1 MRRNK
6 HVADD
11 GRIEHGTQEGESS
24 DVHTKAHFAFTAKAT
39 WKNLRMQLQRRNNGR
54 RLRDKADARFPSR
67 ITRSL
72 EWGGEIQEML
82 AGSHAAREEED
93 ARFGACDARHACL
106 RDQMVGVGPRACG
119 RAAGSMRDPSDSVML
134 ASTAEAI
141 RVDLLRP
148 GMTVVKRM
156 EMHPLDRAKL
166 RWGSRCVATMGME
179 EERTSARGASMC
191 HRTTACQSI

>member
-24 DVHTKAHFAFTAKAT
+24 DVHTKAQFAFTAKE
-39 WKNLRMQLQRRNNGR
+39 
-54 RLRDKADARFPSR
+54 DARFPSR
-67 ITRSL
+67 TTRSL

-82 AGSHAAREEED
+82 AGSHAAQEEEN
-93 ARFGACDARHACL
+93 ARFGACDARQACL

-119 RAAGSMRDPSDSVML
+119 RPGGSMRDPSDSVML

-148 GMTVVKRM
+148 GMTVVKRI
-156 EMHPLDRAKL
+156 EIFPLDRTKL

-179 EERTSARGASMC
+179 EERTSARGA
-191 HRTTACQSI
+191 